1 LEHGAV
7 MLASLFAMPVA
18 QRATQQPTQGANQ
31 METSQSVFRRSPTPS
46 VGRHLCTAVVWPTEM
61 KLTRDR
67 WYSMREAMLK
77 QSGVLSAESSVAH
90 SGLFIVRF
98 DNSGTS
104 ATKIVRKLI
113 GEGFGVVLI
122 GC

>member
-1 LEHGAV
+1 
-7 MLASLFAMPVA
+7 
-18 QRATQQPTQGANQ
+18 
-31 METSQSVFRRSPTPS
+31 METSQSVFQRSSTQT

-67 WYSMREAMLK
+67 WFSIRAAMLR
-77 QSGVLSAESSVAH
+77 QSGVLSAEPSVAH

-98 DNSGTS
+98 DSSGTS

-113 GEGFGVVLI
+113 GDGFGVVLI